1 MEESDWYCL
10 LGLIFLLLFLAG
22 IAVLFRAVIR
32 TGETVGIRDFIGLFR
47 EARDS
52 GERLLILLLA
62 TTYASKKAYF
72 LCLAAIAGGGF
83 TVLGTICG
91 VLDLEA
97 LLEFLL
103 DLIALLTRDR

>member
-1 MEESDWYCL
+1 MGTSERYCL
-10 LGLIFLLLFLAG
+10 AGFIFFLLFLAG
-22 IAVLFRAVIR
+22 IAVLFKAVNL
-32 TGETVGIRDFIGLFR
+32 TGEAVGIRDFIRFFR

-52 GERLLILLLA
+52 GERLLVLLLA

-91 VLDLEA
+91 VFDLEV
-97 LLEFLL
+97 LLEFLK
-103 DLIALLTRDR
+103 DLLALLTRDR